1 MRLCS
6 FLAVTVYQDVSYQSV
21 RPLLLDDG
29 GEWNPPCCGGYA
41 NFEADGNKG
50 GCEGVVGEAAE

>member
-1 MRLCS
+1 MFFPCSDRLSGRQLSECQA
-6 FLAVTVYQDVSYQSV
+6 FV
-21 RPLLLDDG
+21 LDDG

-41 NFEADGNKG
+41 NFEADGDEG